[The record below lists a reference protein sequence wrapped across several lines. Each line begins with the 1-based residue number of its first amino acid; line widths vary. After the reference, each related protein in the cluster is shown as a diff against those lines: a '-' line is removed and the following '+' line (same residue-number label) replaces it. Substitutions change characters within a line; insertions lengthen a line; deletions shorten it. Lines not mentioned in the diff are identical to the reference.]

1 MKTDYLEVL
10 KKRLLEIKNE
20 EKLLES
26 LIFLNTENETNTII
40 EDVNLSQH
48 TPMTRTKIPKKGNNS
63 WMDYVYQAMLFLKEQ
78 SKNEIKAFD
87 VAELIQH
94 SNQDIDYK
102 TIIMAVRNK
111 LFLMAKEGKI
121 LAKKSLTKKE
131 GYVYSIKE

>member
-10 KKRLLEIKNE
+10 KKRLLKIKNE

-26 LIFLNTENETNTII
+26 LILLNTENETNTII

-48 TPMTRTKIPKKGNNS
+48 TSMTRTKIPKKGNNS